1 MALSNLTK
9 EVANDLFKML
19 SLNDDFTIEKI
30 KQNYV
35 VYSKLEIISEQIFNL
50 KLQAENIISS
60 AINNDFLQNIESNSK
75 KIPGKIY
82 YHYKINNK
90 DILSIISPKEWNYS
104 ENYIGKYLYNYDCL
118 FYKIID

>member
-75 KIPGKIY
+75 KNSRK
-82 YHYKINNK
+82 NL
-90 DILSIISPKEWNYS
+90 LS
-104 ENYIGKYLYNYDCL
+104 L
-118 FYKIID
+118 